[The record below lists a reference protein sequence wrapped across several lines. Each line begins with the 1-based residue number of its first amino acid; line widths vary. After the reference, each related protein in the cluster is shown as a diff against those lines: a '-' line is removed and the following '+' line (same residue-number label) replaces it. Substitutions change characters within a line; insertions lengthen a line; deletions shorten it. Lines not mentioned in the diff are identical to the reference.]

1 MEAGPLPRLR
11 STSRSGARLLAG
23 RKWEMSP
30 GDILGVEAGP
40 LPTPDRPAEA
50 ERGRAV
56 VGSKVKLRF
65 LVFIGSVLGSTSFQC
80 CAIPAEAE
88 RGRAVVLE
96 ALTAPDFRL
105 ERGSQTASDHIDD

>member
-56 VGSKVKLRF
+56 VGSKANFTRILVKLVGRR
-65 LVFIGSVLGSTSFQC
+65 LGSTSF
-80 CAIPAEAE
+80 
-88 RGRAVVLE
+88 RAQLDQQKRSAVKL
-96 ALTAPDFRL
+96 
-105 ERGSQTASDHIDD
+105 S